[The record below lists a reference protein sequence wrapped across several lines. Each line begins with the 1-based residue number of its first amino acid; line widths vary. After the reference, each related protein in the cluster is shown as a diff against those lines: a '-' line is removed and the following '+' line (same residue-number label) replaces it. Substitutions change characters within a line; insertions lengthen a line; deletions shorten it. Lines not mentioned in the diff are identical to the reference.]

1 MTWRLSGRSNLFSLD
16 WSHRLHIVLALKL
29 WIIWTFRCLFYFDI
43 YSYCSRKKKTR
54 KWLQTA
60 AREEVWLLR
69 NSNFFFCL
77 FFTFCQSRTVVHQQ
91 RDWCDAAS
99 LQRWIDVPESLNDT
113 AASNYLPAR
122 RHTLWYWFNIC
133 LVGTCLLVSLLILH
147 PSLSL
152 VCFLGD
158 VFAA

>member
-1 MTWRLSGRSNLFSLD
+1 MSWADFSLCCVSVRSVFPGATRLDLSRLVNDKAAVTWRLSGRSNLFSLD

-69 NSNFFFCL
+69 NSNFFFFVFHFL
-77 FFTFCQSRTVVHQQ
+77 SEPNR
-91 RDWCDAAS
+91 RPPAERLMWCCVS
-99 LQRWIDVPESLNDT
+99 PEMNRCTWIFE
-113 AASNYLPAR
+113 
-122 RHTLWYWFNIC
+122 RHRC
-133 LVGTCLLVSLLILH
+133 V
-147 PSLSL
+147 
-152 VCFLGD
+152 
-158 VFAA
+158 